1 MPLEVKRKQREPN
14 QSLVFRF
21 MKRFK
26 QSGVLLRYR
35 EARFFQRAKSVQAQ
49 KKTALRRMEL
59 KKKYEELKK
68 TGKNK

>member
-26 QSGVLLRYR
+26 QSGILLRYR
-35 EARFFQRAKSVQAQ
+35 EARFFQRPKSDQAQ
-49 KKTALRRMEL
+49 KKTALRRNEL

-68 TGKNK
+68 IGKNK

>member
-26 QSGVLLRYR
+26 QSGILLRHR
-35 EARFFQRAKSVQAQ
+35 EARFFQRAKSDQAQ
-49 KKTALRRMEL
+49 KKTALRRNEL

-68 TGKNK
+68 IGKNK

>member
-35 EARFFQRAKSVQAQ
+35 EARFFERAKSDEAQ
-49 KKTALRRMEL
+49 KRTALRRVEL
-59 KKKYEELKK
+59 KKKYDELKK
-68 TGKNK
+68 IGKK

>member
-35 EARFFQRAKSVQAQ
+35 EARFFQRAKSDKAQ
-49 KKTALRRMEL
+49 KRTALRRVEL
-59 KKKYEELKK
+59 KKKYDELKK
-68 TGKNK
+68 IGKK

>member
-35 EARFFQRAKSVQAQ
+35 EARFFERAKSNEAQ
-49 KKTALRRMEL
+49 KRTALRRVEL
-59 KKKYEELKK
+59 KKKYDELKK
-68 TGKNK
+68 TGKSK